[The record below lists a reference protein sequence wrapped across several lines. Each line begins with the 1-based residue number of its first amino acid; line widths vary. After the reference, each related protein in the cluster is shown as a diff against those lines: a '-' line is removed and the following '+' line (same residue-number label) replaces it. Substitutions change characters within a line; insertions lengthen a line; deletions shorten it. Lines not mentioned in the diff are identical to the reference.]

1 MANDKTMVRWNLAYD
16 IAFSLIS
23 SGPDGNDVTPS
34 LVRTAILC
42 RLNDL
47 SDDELM
53 ESIGAPFDSYEME
66 DSADTFGFLF

>member
-34 LVRTAILC
+34 SVRTAILC